1 MYMQKN
7 YFGFGIKHCT
17 WYIVHCTLILALGF
31 GVAACSDDDDD
42 DNDDVKSGQTVMP
55 ADANDDATVLRQLLQ
70 QWTDV
75 EAETLDGNILS
86 KTFEPVVGEPVSDD
100 KPFVRA
106 MVAGTVEEADKVAA
120 SMLAAL
126 GIDPQKPDG
135 FTWKNQAIGT
145 VSYSHGN
152 GNELGVITVSVKQ
165 MPHLEKILLMK
176 DADANWGSYDPYY
189 SKGDIVRH
197 KKSGRYYICVS
208 DHKGGNS
215 ANWISF
221 DCGGQAS
228 TLKTNTCSW
237 SGVGDDVYYEYN
249 DQATADNVA
258 VWLEDFVLK
267 DKGYEEV
274 RSHIQT
280 LLPSAANQ
288 IVPSTPELRNAF
300 LDGIDASLCKPLLE
314 GNGLVGF
321 EPKPRSLSG
330 IIVDSYT
337 ADPDDDDYYDD
348 DYLDEEYNYSDTTT
362 VAAVAPF
369 EIIKSTKNSQT
380 QKTYPMSMLL
390 AGPMRWSMG
399 LTFDYWVPY
408 LVICETSYVG
418 DFEDMIWSLESQTIL
433 SPSHFKWKKYTEN
446 YVSSGDSH
454 YYIYLVALHWTHD
467 PYERDGK
474 NYYQVFDF
482 TKDKRKLKGENVGYL
497 EEADYDWSQHNI
509 TSHQLVVKDK
519 GVANSDFDTVYRGEK
534 KK

>member
-42 DNDDVKSGQTVMP
+42 DNNNENVESGQTVMP

-288 IVPSTPELRNAF
+288 IVPSSPELRNAF
-300 LDGIDASLCKPLLE
+300 LDGIDAGMGDYLLE
-314 GNGLVGF
+314 GNGLVGN
-321 EPKPRSLSG
+321 ERVPRTLNVTING
-330 IIVDSYT
+330 AFTTQGDDDGDVDYY
-337 ADPDDDDYYDD
+337 DNDDDDI
-348 DYLDEEYNYSDTTT
+348 TRI
-362 VAAVAPF
+362 AAHVPY
-369 EIIKSTKNSQT
+369 EIFKNTKSTLK
-380 QKTYPMSMLL
+380 QKTYPVSMLL

-399 LTFDYWVPY
+399 FAFDYWVPY

-482 TKDKRKLKGENVGYL
+482 TKDKRQLKGENVGYL